1 MTDREEIRQMMI
13 QEQAEGAM
21 RDCIEIY
28 RKQMMDAAM
37 QIRGAYEAYLN
48 VGFNSYE
55 ALTLVMK
62 SIK

>member
-1 MTDREEIRQMMI
+1 MTDREYIRYLME
-13 QEQAEGAM
+13 QEQAEGAV
-21 RDCIEIY
+21 RDCIDFY
-28 RKQMMDAAM
+28 RSQMMDTAM
-37 QIRGAYEAYLN
+37 QIRGAYLAYIN

>member
-1 MTDREEIRQMMI
+1 MIDREEIRQMMM

-37 QIRGAYEAYLN
+37 QLRGAYLAYIN